1 MASGAKPQV
10 PVLSKVERGAIG
22 NAFNRLPPFS
32 EKHPMHKPWK
42 IYATYPTLQSRQLA
56 SYALRAD
63 AEQDAIRYRQML
75 SRVALI
81 RVVWSN
87 EHEQ

>member
-1 MASGAKPQV
+1 
-10 PVLSKVERGAIG
+10 
-22 NAFNRLPPFS
+22 
-32 EKHPMHKPWK
+32 MHKPWK